1 MGGAAPVAVVLDIVG
16 LGGVD
21 GDGATVE
28 AEPTLVDVGAP
39 AAARAFLSA
48 VSPNEPD
55 QTPCHCKSD
64 RFAQLSFCSG
74 PEKKCTKWLASCK
87 VA

>member
-16 LGGVD
+16 LGGVGGVD

-48 VSPNEPD
+48 VSPNEPL
-55 QTPCHCKSD
+55 TV
-64 RFAQLSFCSG
+64 
-74 PEKKCTKWLASCK
+74 LAEEASL
-87 VA
+87 V

>member
-1 MGGAAPVAVVLDIVG
+1 MDTINVMGIKRQGIHELCKNCRMGGAAPVAVVLDIVG

-48 VSPNEPD
+48 VSPNEPL
-55 QTPCHCKSD
+55 TV
-64 RFAQLSFCSG
+64 
-74 PEKKCTKWLASCK
+74 LAEEASL
-87 VA
+87 V